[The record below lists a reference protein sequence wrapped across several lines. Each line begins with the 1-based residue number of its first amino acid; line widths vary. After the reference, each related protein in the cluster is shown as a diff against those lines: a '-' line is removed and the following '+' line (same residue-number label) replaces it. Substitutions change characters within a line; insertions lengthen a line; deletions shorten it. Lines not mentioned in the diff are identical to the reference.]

1 MAGWGCD
8 ACAAT
13 NVGGTRFCG
22 YCGARRKDRTA
33 VDSDLVT
40 ALEAIPESTAAERV
54 AEGADGE
61 ERRLVTSLFA
71 DVSGFTTLADRLEP
85 DELHEI
91 IAPVIADLAAIG
103 DKYEGFIA
111 KYAGDALLIFFGAPI
126 AHEDD
131 PTRALL
137 TALEMHEQLPEIAA
151 RLPADA
157 QGLSL
162 HIGVNTGRVIS
173 GRYGGESRSDYSI
186 LGDAVILAQRLE
198 SVSSGGE
205 TFVGESTYQLTKH
218 EFRFEALGEMQLKG
232 KLRPVPAYKLLGR
245 RRSVAISGT
254 ALDRPRLPLVGRD
267 DELGV
272 VWSVLDRL
280 AAGRGGLVTVKAE
293 PGVGKSRL
301 LREVR
306 EQSGESGVRWYQGRC
321 ISYGSGLPYHPYVDL
336 LRQVTGVRPE
346 DDPAVGLGRLEAA
359 LEGAADDAL
368 PYFASLLG
376 LPGGSPVGGGEMA
389 PEAFRRGLHA
399 GMRSWLS
406 ALARRG
412 PVVFALE
419 DLHWADSA
427 SVALTAELQTLCSGA
442 AVAFVATAR
451 PEGSEVLDGLTA
463 AAGDGVARSI
473 DLQPLD
479 ATAMRALLAALL
491 GTTPPIELSAVVAER
506 AQGNPLFVEEMVR
519 SLQEGGDLYEI
530 HGRWRLKAGWDSSAV
545 PETVERVLASRID
558 RLPASET
565 AVLQQAAVVG
575 RVVPISFAELLL
587 ADIEDAASSLDQLVA
602 RGLLD
607 RTVFIGEPAVMFSH
621 ALVQEVA
628 YDRLLK
634 RVRRDLHL
642 KVADIAEARWGDGDE
657 VIDLL
662 ARQLYLG
669 EAGDRAVDALV
680 RAGQR
685 AKRLY
690 ANDTAIE
697 HLRRAV
703 EIAVDPEVVLALAEV
718 EELAGHLGAAEDLY
732 RELLPTN
739 DARAVTGLSA
749 VLRKRSEYDAAVAVV
764 DQALDAEWSVTDR
777 AALVLERSTAI
788 FSTRM
793 PEVVA
798 DLAGVVVQ
806 LEAVDHPIRGQV
818 LLTLARGEQ
827 ALGRVTEATAHA
839 SGAVNCLDRA
849 GDLPR
854 LASALRVL
862 GGCAAA
868 AGEVGE
874 AVALL
879 RRALHVAQQVGSAEE
894 SAAALLNLGWALEKS
909 GDITEAIECDRQ
921 AILAFEQA
929 GLEGGRANA
938 NVNLAEHLLLAER
951 LEEAV
956 VQAERCIEIGR
967 AIGFD
972 PIVAEALDTLSTAL
986 LKQGLIDD
994 ALHRAD
1000 EAVCAFLSLGQENR
1014 ATQRLESAAELLDEK
1029 NATERAEALR
1039 ARARS
1044 ISAADYQ

>member
-1 MAGWGCD
+1 VPGAG
-8 ACAAT
+8 
-13 NVGGTRFCG
+13 
-22 YCGARRKDRTA
+22 TA
-33 VDSDLVT
+33 
-40 ALEAIPESTAAERV
+40 PSTASLRV
-54 AEGADGE
+54 AEGADAE

-91 IAPVIADLAAIG
+91 IAPVIAELAAIG

-137 TALEMHEQLPEIAA
+137 TALEMHEQLPAIASK
-151 RLPADA
+151 LPPDA

-205 TFVGESTYQLTKH
+205 TFVGPTTYELTKH
-218 EFRFEALGEMQLKG
+218 EFRFESLGELQLKG
-232 KLRPVPAYKLLGR
+232 KLRPVQAYKLLGR

-280 AAGRGGLVTVKAE
+280 AAGRGGLVAVSAE

-306 EQSGESGVRWYQGRC
+306 EQAGEAGVRWYQGRC
-321 ISYGSGLPYHPYVDL
+321 VSYGSGLPYHPYVDL
-336 LRQVTGVRPE
+336 LRQVTGIRPE
-346 DDPAVGLGRLEAA
+346 DDPVVGLGRLEAA

-376 LPGGSPVGGGEMA
+376 LSGGSPASGEGGEMA
-389 PEAFRRGLHA
+389 PEAFRRGLHG
-399 GMRSWLS
+399 GMRSWLET
-406 ALARRG
+406 LAG
-412 PVVFALE
+412 QSPVVFALE

-427 SVALTAELQTLCSGA
+427 SVALTVELQSLGA
-442 AVAFVATAR
+442 AAPVAFVATAR
-451 PEGSEVLDGLTA
+451 PEGSEVLAALAG
-463 AAGDGVARSI
+463 AAGDTARTI
-473 DLQPLD
+473 DLKPLD
-479 ATAMRALLAALL
+479 AAAMRALLAALL
-491 GTTPPIELSAVVAER
+491 GTTPPIELSAVVSER

-519 SLQEGGDLYEI
+519 SLQESGDLYEI
-530 HGRWRLKAGWDSSAV
+530 QGRWRLKAGWDSSAV

-558 RLPASET
+558 RLPPSET

-587 ADIEDAASSLDQLVA
+587 ADVEDAAASLDRLVS

-634 RVRRDLHL
+634 RVRRELHL
-642 KVADIAEARWGDGDE
+642 KVADIAEARWGDGE
-657 VIDLL
+657 EAIDLL

-669 EAGDRAVDALV
+669 EAGDRAVAALV
-680 RAGQR
+680 KAGQR

-690 ANDTAIE
+690 ANETAIE

-703 EIAVDPEVVLALAEV
+703 EISADSPESARISLDLAEL
-718 EELAGHLGAAEDLY
+718 EELVGHFDAAEAAYLA
-732 RELLPTN
+732 
-739 DARAVTGLSA
+739 ARAAGDVRAWAGIAS
-749 VLRKRSEYDAAVAVV
+749 VHRKRGQYDLAVETV
-764 DQALDAEWSVTDR
+764 DEALREQRWASYDR
-777 AALVLERSTAI
+777 ALLVLERSSAL
-788 FSTRM
+788 FSQGL
-793 PEVVA
+793 PEVVE
-798 DLAGVVVQ
+798 DLTAALAE
-806 LEAVDHPIRGQV
+806 LEAVEHPVKGRI
-818 LLTLARGEQ
+818 LLMLARGEQ
-827 ALGRVTEATAHA
+827 ALNRVELAESHA
-839 SGAVNCLDRA
+839 AAAMELFERT
-849 GDLPR
+849 GDLPALTASLR
-854 LASALRVL
+854 LL
-862 GGCAAA
+862 GGVAAA
-868 AGEVGE
+868 RGDVVA
-874 AVALL
+874 AVERLRGALSYAD
-879 RRALHVAQQVGSAEE
+879 RVGSAEE
-894 SAAALLNLGWALEKS
+894 KAACLLNLGWALEQM
-909 GDITEAIECDRQ
+909 GQLADAIDCDREAI
-921 AILAFEQA
+921 AAFGEA
-929 GLEGGRANA
+929 GHESGRANA
-938 NVNLAEHLLLAER
+938 EVNLAAHLLLSERFDEAIQQAEHCVTVGR
-951 LEEAV
+951 EIGFEAV
-956 VQAERCIEIGR
+956 T
-967 AIGFD
+967 
-972 PIVAEALDTLSTAL
+972 AEALETLAAAL
-986 LKQGLIDD
+986 LKQDRLDD
-994 ALHRAD
+994 GCLRAAEAAEAFLAFGQHHRAAAVL
-1000 EAVCAFLSLGQENR
+1000 EAAAAAV
-1014 ATQRLESAAELLDEK
+1014 ESSDA
-1029 NATERAEALR
+1029 ERARALA

-1044 ISAADYQ
+1044 ALEGAAV